1 MKHLSGGT
9 LRRVGIAQALLTK
22 PSLLL
27 LDEPDR
33 RPGSK
38 RAHRFSKSDRIISGE
53 CTILLSTH
61 IVSDIESI
69 AEMTCSS

>member
-22 PSLLL
+22 PFFLL
-27 LDEPDR
+27 LDEPTAGLDPKER
-33 RPGSK
+33 IVFP
-38 RAHRFSKSDRIISGE
+38 KSDRIISSE

-61 IVSDIESI
+61 MSATSNQSQ
-69 AEMTCSS
+69 MTCSS